1 MPQEYAPMPQ
11 KKKQRSEP
19 KLKFSIG
26 EVGLGGPGAVYDPGQ
41 SKEKDFEL
49 DQESAIYRAIKG
61 QGGDR
66 RRRLI

>member
-1 MPQEYAPMPQ
+1 MPEYEAGGGQQTAKPT
-11 KKKQRSEP
+11 KKNTKEP
-19 KLKFSIG
+19 KYSFQLG
-26 EVGLGGPGAVYDPGQ
+26 EVFSPGQ

-66 RRRLI
+66 RRLI